1 MPDILESLAGAD
13 VAVFG
18 GARGIG
24 AAIAHGFH
32 DAGSR
37 VAVIDRLPGS
47 AAALPPG
54 APYVRADLTRAEA
67 VDAAFAE
74 LDEHLSALSVVVNT
88 IGVTGALMPAED
100 ITPAEWRSVVAI
112 NLAGPFRVCQQA
124 ARRMIP
130 ARRGVIV
137 NTASLAGIRIVRN
150 QPHVHYNATKAGLI
164 MLGRALANEWGPHG
178 IRVNTIAPGAYA
190 TEMVREMWHKND
202 SDLGKHYARAAAATP
217 VGRIAEA
224 SDAVGLALFLACDA
238 SSYITGQAIVTD
250 GGRGLGFG

>member
-1 MPDILESLAGAD
+1 MLNILESLAGAD
-13 VAVFG
+13 VAVVG

-24 AAIAHGFH
+24 AAIAQGFH

-37 VAVIDRLPGS
+37 VAVVDRL
-47 AAALPPG
+47 AADEASLPPG
-54 APYVRADLTRAEA
+54 APYVRADLSRAAA

-74 LDEHLSALSVVVNT
+74 LDKHLDALSVVVNT
-88 IGVTGALMPAED
+88 VGVTGALVPAEEM
-100 ITPAEWRSVVAI
+100 TAAEWRSVVAI
-112 NLAGPFRVCQQA
+112 NLSGPFRVCQQA

-130 ARRGVIV
+130 AGRGAIV

-164 MLGRALANEWGPHG
+164 MLGRALANEWGPQG

-190 TEMVREMWHKND
+190 TDMVREMWRKND
-202 SDLGKHYARAAAATP
+202 SDLSKHYARAGAATP

-224 SDAVGLALFLACDA
+224 SDAVGLALFLASEA
-238 SSYITGQAIVTD
+238 SSYITGQAVITD
-250 GGRGLGFG
+250 GGRGLGFA